1 MAYVDGKSG
10 TVSWTSGSYTLSAK
24 WFEHYDKDLNRSRV
38 WIRELTL
45 YSPTVDA
52 YYLDGVVKING
63 TTVITAS
70 SLAGG
75 YYADCRS
82 AGTYKV
88 INTTTDYVYINHNS
102 DGKKSINITLSGN
115 SFSVLNMI
123 GLYTGRDL
131 EFSGSKS
138 IALTNIPRA
147 SSITTASNVTL
158 GNKCSIKWTPNSTSF
173 TYKIKFSLG
182 SFSYTTG
189 TISPKT
195 TSAYTYTGYTIPEK
209 VASNITSSATG
220 TMKATLYTYSGS
232 TSIGSTT
239 KNFTVTVPTTIKP
252 TLDGTSVSVTLD
264 NSSNSV
270 IKDWGI
276 YVAGYSKAMITA
288 NAKFDM
294 ESYGAGMNFV
304 ISGGYSV
311 TKSGT
316 KNTDGTYSL
325 SYTGAALTAGTKSF
339 TVQAKDTR
347 GRTSSSKTISDIVVH
362 GYSAPEITSF
372 SISRDNEDSTKMVVT
387 SSWTYSSVDNNN
399 KINVILHYKQKSSP
413 TWSSIVIATNLAST
427 NLNKTIDN
435 ISFSDTSSFNFYIEI
450 EDSIGNSKQSP
461 QSFVPTAQVLLNYR
475 GNKYGIGLGIGKVA
489 EDNRLEVGLDSVF
502 FGQVYI
508 SDSKG
513 ETMATLEDYIKSVV
527 EKM

>member
-10 TVSWTSGSYTLSAK
+10 TVSWTSGSYILSAK

-63 TTVITAS
+63 TTVITANS
-70 SLAGG
+70 AIGG

-88 INTTTDYVYINHNS
+88 VNTTTDYVYVNHNS

-115 SFSVLNMI
+115 RFSLLNMI
-123 GLYTGRDL
+123 GLYSGRDL

-138 IALTNIPRA
+138 ITLTTIPRA

-189 TISPKT
+189 TISPKS

-209 VASNITSSATG
+209 VASYITSSATG

-232 TSIGSTT
+232 TSIGNSS

-252 TLDGTSVSVTLD
+252 TLDGASVSVALD
-264 NSSNSV
+264 NSANS
-270 IKDWGI
+270 IIRDWGI
-276 YVAGYSKAMITA
+276 YVAGYSKAKITA
-288 NAKFDM
+288 TAKFDM
-294 ESYGAGMNFV
+294 ESYGAGINFV
-304 ISGGYSV
+304 VTGGYSA

-316 KNTDGTYSL
+316 KKTDGTYSL

-347 GRTSSSKTISDIVVH
+347 GRTSSSKTISNITVYP
-362 GYSAPEITSF
+362 YSNPTVTSF
-372 SISRDNEDSTKMVVT
+372 TISRHSEDSTKMVVK
-387 SSWTYSSVDNNN
+387 SSWTYADVNKNN
-399 KINVILHYKQKSSP
+399 KVKIILYYKQKSSS
-413 TWSSIVIATNLAST
+413 TWLRTIIASDITDT
-427 NLNKTIDN
+427 NLNKVIDD
-435 ISFSDTSSFNFYIEI
+435 ITFSDTSSFNFYIEV
-450 EDSIGNSKQSP
+450 EDLLGNSNPS
-461 QSFVPTAQVLLNYR
+461 SEVFVPTAKVLLNYKAG
-475 GNKYGIGLGIGKVA
+475 GNGLGVGKAAEENRFEIGLPT
-489 EDNRLEVGLDSVF
+489 VF
-502 FGQVYI
+502 FEQIYI
-508 SDSKG
+508 SDPEGKD
-513 ETMATLEDYIKSVV
+513 TMTLENYIKSVV
-527 EKM
+527 SSM